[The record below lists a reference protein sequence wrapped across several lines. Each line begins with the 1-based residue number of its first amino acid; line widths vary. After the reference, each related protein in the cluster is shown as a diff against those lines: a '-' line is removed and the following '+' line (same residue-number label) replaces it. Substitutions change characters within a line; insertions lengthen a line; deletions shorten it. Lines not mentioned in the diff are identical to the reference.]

1 MLQLTK
7 HGRAQ
12 GCCVVLCLCGPN
24 VRPNVFSVD
33 YQSVLGVL
41 GTRGD
46 GLMRM
51 EAKALHFDRSR
62 RCPAADSS
70 VDITGP
76 DGPQREMTWVDVVW
90 MRYRYIAGTASTA
103 SRRTA
108 SRRTAV
114 LQNIE
119 SLVIGHGCCQ
129 AAGRSSAASVVA
141 LAHKGVYGE
150 LVPGAWS
157 W

>member
-51 EAKALHFDRSR
+51 EAKAQHFDRSR
-62 RCPAADSS
+62 RCICRGLFCRYHWPGWPSTRD
-70 VDITGP
+70 DLG
-76 DGPQREMTWVDVVW
+76 W
-90 MRYRYIAGTASTA
+90 MWCG
-103 SRRTA
+103 
-108 SRRTAV
+108 
-114 LQNIE
+114 
-119 SLVIGHGCCQ
+119 
-129 AAGRSSAASVVA
+129 
-141 LAHKGVYGE
+141 
-150 LVPGAWS
+150 
-157 W
+157 